1 MKRSLAR
8 TSALALAFASLGG
21 LCASACADSEVAPP
35 MSSHV
40 DAGDAA
46 SPNNTSDAAESM
58 PEASIDA
65 GPRVCSY
72 HGFCPTTLPAAQTL
86 VSVWG
91 DGTGVAWAVSTEGN
105 VLRWDG
111 SQWMV
116 HASKLG
122 PLAAVWGSGPTDV
135 WIGGEN
141 GLHHGTGSSSA
152 ALTFTTVRL
161 ADTPTR
167 IASIWGLSSSDI
179 WAVGT
184 MDDPD
189 TGRLVGGAF
198 HFTAGSWALV
208 PVSSEI
214 GAYSHV
220 WGSAGSGVWLA
231 GQRPMP
237 DAPWLMELVVLRK
250 SGGDDFTDIAL
261 PADPHIPP
269 PIGAPGSLRGGAA
282 VSDTSIWLHGASAGS
297 WPITW
302 RGTSTD
308 NGKTF
313 TFTAERD
320 GTPNAPQINALFGT
334 SANDVWTVGDYGQ
347 VRHWNGTKWAG
358 TAITTTDLP
367 VINPFFAVWAR
378 PSSEVWLVGK
388 DIALRYDPAH
398 EKDGGVQ

>member
-8 TSALALAFASLGG
+8 TSALALAFACFGG

-35 MSSHV
+35 MSSHG

-46 SPNNTSDAAESM
+46 PPSGESDAAEPL

-72 HGFCPTTLPAAQTL
+72 HGFCPTSLPAAQTL
-86 VSVWG
+86 VSVWS
-91 DGTGVAWAVSTEGN
+91 DGTGVAWAVSAEGN

-111 SQWMV
+111 AQWMV
-116 HASKLG
+116 HATDRG
-122 PLAAVWGSGPTDV
+122 PLTVVWGSGPTDV

-141 GLHHGTGSSSA
+141 GLQHGTGPSSA
-152 ALTFTTVRL
+152 ALTFSTVRL
-161 ADTPTR
+161 SDAPTP
-167 IASIWGLSSSDI
+167 IASIWGLSANDI

-184 MDDPD
+184 TDDPD
-189 TGRLVGGAF
+189 TGARVGAAF
-198 HFTAGSWALV
+198 HFTGGGWALV
-208 PVSSEI
+208 PVASEI
-214 GAYSHV
+214 RAYSHV

-231 GQRPMP
+231 GQRPMA
-237 DAPWLMELVVLRK
+237 DAPWLMELAVLRK
-250 SGGDDFTDIAL
+250 SDGDDFTEIAL
-261 PADPHIPP
+261 PADPHIPA

-320 GTPNAPQINALFGT
+320 GNPNAPQVNALFGT
-334 SANDVWTVGDYGQ
+334 AANDVWTAGDYGQ

-358 TAITTTDLP
+358 TAVTTTNLP
-367 VINPFFAVWAR
+367 VTNPFYAVWAR
-378 PSSEVWLVGK
+378 GSSEVWLVGK
-388 DIALRYDPAH
+388 GIALRYDPAQK
-398 EKDGGVQ
+398 KDGGVQ